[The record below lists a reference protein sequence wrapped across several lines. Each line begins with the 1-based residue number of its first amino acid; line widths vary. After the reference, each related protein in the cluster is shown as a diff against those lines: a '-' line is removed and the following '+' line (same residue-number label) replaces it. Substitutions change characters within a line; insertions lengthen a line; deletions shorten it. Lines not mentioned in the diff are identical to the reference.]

1 MSRHG
6 LKLGRL
12 ASASPVVLLRLPK
25 NEKWAAGDGRH
36 AHNPHHKLRATF
48 LVNTHT
54 HLHANVLCLC
64 RLLARFFMFILFCSR
79 RLVAC
84 RRSSS
89 HVIDI
94 DECCLAWPPVGHGHI
109 QVLAEAVA
117 FHVLAE
123 ERADATSATL
133 LACASKLF
141 LPQAKS
147 KGCWAA
153 TPVNPVAAV
162 HTARA
167 PLSSTAA
174 PTHHHRVSIPQG
186 RVKTSRS
193 AANGSYVRQ

>member
-1 MSRHG
+1 MSC
-6 LKLGRL
+6 
-12 ASASPVVLLRLPK
+12 
-25 NEKWAAGDGRH
+25 D
-36 AHNPHHKLRATF
+36 
-48 LVNTHT
+48 
-54 HLHANVLCLC
+54 LC
-64 RLLARFFMFILFCSR
+64 RLLARFLYCWLASPSR
-79 RLVAC
+79 MSQVVVAC
-84 RRSSS
+84 YRHRR
-89 HVIDI
+89 VLP
-94 DECCLAWPPVGHGHI
+94 CLAPVGHGHI

-147 KGCWAA
+147 KACWAA

-167 PLSSTAA
+167 PLSSAAA

-186 RVKTSRS
+186 RVKTSRG
-193 AANGSYVRQ
+193 AANGSYVQQELRSCLIRQLPAPSHLRIRWQLCTQHAPR